1 LIRLTLV
8 DQGRLVVARTNG
20 RGGYLHRK
28 QDCWQAFL
36 RRKGIYR
43 AFHVEVS
50 RAAKDRLIQEL
61 KDRNWE

>member
-1 LIRLTLV
+1 M
-8 DQGRLVVARTNG
+8 VARAGG

-28 QDCWQAFL
+28 QDCWRAFL

-43 AFHVEVS
+43 AFRVEVS